1 MLVSPFPKLVVY
13 TIFPNLIVSN
23 IIIQLRESQALSSFF
38 FENRQRIFKE
48 IGRIEKI
55 GSFRSFCST
64 GDHFLKQKRRSSDD
78 QPTTYRRRKPKEEIY
93 VADEEVK
100 VQKRKLIITAK
111 TDKQKEALRKINEN
125 DIIFLIGPAGTGKT
139 FLAVM
144 KAIEEIMNGT
154 VNRIILTRPVVESG
168 EHLGFLPG
176 GPDEKLSPYM
186 RPLFEHLKTVFKA
199 DEFEDHMQGKVIEV
213 IPLAYMRG
221 STMRDAFVILDESQ
235 NLSDD
240 QLKMAL
246 TRIGENSKIVITADP
261 DQTDLPR
268 ENNLIEIA
276 TKLSKLDRIDYV
288 TFGEEDSVRHPMIK
302 SILKVFREIKE
313 NQKC

>member
-1 MLVSPFPKLVVY
+1 MK
-13 TIFPNLIVSN
+13 
-23 IIIQLRESQALSSFF
+23 A
-38 FENRQRIFKE
+38 
-48 IGRIEKI
+48 
-55 GSFRSFCST
+55 
-64 GDHFLKQKRRSSDD
+64 KRRSSDV

-125 DIIFLIGPAGTGKT
+125 DIVFLIGPAGTGKT

-144 KAIEEIMNGT
+144 KAIEELMNGS
-154 VNRIILTRPVVESG
+154 VKRIILTRPVCEAGES
-168 EHLGFLPG
+168 LGFLPG
-176 GPDEKLSPYM
+176 SAQEKIAPYM
-186 RPLFEHLKTVFKA
+186 TPLFDHLKAVFKA
-199 DEFEDHMQGKVIEV
+199 NEFDDHMHEEV
-213 IPLAYMRG
+213 IKVMPLAYMRG
-221 STMRDAFVILDESQ
+221 ITINDGFIILDEAQ

-240 QLKMAL
+240 QLKMIL
-246 TRIGENSKIVITADP
+246 TRMGENSKIVITADP

-276 TKLSKLDRIDYV
+276 KKLSVLDRIDYV

-313 NQKC
+313 NKNVRT